1 MALRLPAW
9 WGAPTREAAAP
20 VLGISMTRQHEIT
33 GPCPSLTPQRRAV
46 LGHRKDLEGL
56 GRNQGGAHAER
67 LPRPK
72 NRSNYEAIV
81 TLSTGCEDQHGPHL
95 VPQQTSCI
103 IENVGPSD
111 MREAAWT

>member
-1 MALRLPAW
+1 
-9 WGAPTREAAAP
+9 
-20 VLGISMTRQHEIT
+20 
-33 GPCPSLTPQRRAV
+33 V